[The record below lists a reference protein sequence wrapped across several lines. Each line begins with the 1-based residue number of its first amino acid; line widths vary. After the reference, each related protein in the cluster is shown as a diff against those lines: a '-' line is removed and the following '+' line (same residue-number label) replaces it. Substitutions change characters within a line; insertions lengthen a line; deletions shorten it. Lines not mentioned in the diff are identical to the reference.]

1 MVKTR
6 TKYSIMQVL
15 SAACA
20 AQRINGTYLKL
31 LPEVNPGDQKPNR
44 QLVMDL
50 LEDTNGIRITEDDVE
65 LANNIKS
72 HYAGLT
78 FKVLSGGYIN
88 GFDRDV
94 MKLLE
99 QETTDS
105 FHAIAVMASL
115 PNSYVIAHGRVIAEQ
130 RINFAQG
137 GYVGTVGNKLN
148 LSCEV
153 LKCIYS
159 QKYNTYYI
167 NAITDNDEVV
177 FFSYKQKIE
186 IGSKINIAGNVKAHR
201 DEKVTQLNRVKVL
214 S

>member
-1 MVKTR
+1 MVKTKV
-6 TKYSIMQVL
+6 KYSIMQVL

-20 AQRINGTYLKL
+20 AQRINGTFFNSLS
-31 LPEVNPGDQKPNR
+31 EGNPNNQKTNR

-50 LEDTNGIRITEDDVE
+50 LEDPNGSSITEDDVE
-65 LANNIKS
+65 QANKIKS

-88 GFDRDV
+88 GFDLSV

-99 QETTDS
+99 NETTDS
-105 FHAIAVMASL
+105 FHAVAVMASL
-115 PNSYVIAHGRVIAEQ
+115 PNSYVIAHSRVIAEQ

-137 GYVGTVGNKLN
+137 GYVGTVGNKIN

-167 NAITDNDEVV
+167 NTITDNDEVV

-201 DEKVTQLNRVKVL
+201 DEKVTQLNRVKVIL
-214 S
+214 